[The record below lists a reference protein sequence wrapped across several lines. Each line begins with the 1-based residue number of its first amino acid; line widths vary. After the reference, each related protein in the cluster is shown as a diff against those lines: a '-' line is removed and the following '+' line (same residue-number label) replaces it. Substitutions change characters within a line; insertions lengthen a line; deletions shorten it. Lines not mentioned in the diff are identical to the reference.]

1 MARVVSVYP
10 RSPLALPDGRIF
22 TAQACG
28 REREDGLWEGWL
40 EFIPHD
46 ASAVLRSQR
55 ETTQPNL
62 ADLEYWATGL
72 TPVYLQG
79 ALERTLNPPP
89 ASVAPSPAVSVYD
102 KPAPAH
108 ASVAEVDDAAPA
120 AEPVLNPFSAY
131 AKGEKLLRRRLGALS
146 RRHLRTIIA
155 GYELIDGS
163 DIDLDALST
172 AELIELIVGVV
183 RNRLVA

>member
-1 MARVVSVYP
+1 MARVVSVYA

-40 EFIPHD
+40 EFVPHD

-79 ALERTLNPPP
+79 ALERTLTPPP
-89 ASVAPSPAVSVYD
+89 ASVAPSPVASVYD
-102 KPAPAH
+102 EPAP
-108 ASVAEVDDAAPA
+108 
-120 AEPVLNPFSAY
+120 VLDPFSAY
-131 AKGEKLLRRRLGALS
+131 AKGEQLLRRQLGALS

-155 GYELIDGS
+155 GYALIDGS
-163 DIDLDALST
+163 DVDLDALST

-183 RNRLVA
+183 RNRLAA